1 MTTRSEG
8 IDIAVDGA
16 RLAGTVLAPGST
28 IPGVLF
34 VHGWGGCQERDL
46 GRAQQIAALG
56 CICLTFDMRGH
67 VRTEGL
73 RQTVTREQNLA
84 DVVAAYDQLLAQPHV
99 DPDAILVV
107 GASYGGYLAS
117 ILTSLRP
124 VKWIA
129 LRVPALYQDADWDT
143 PKRALSRKALAAYRS
158 RVLDAQDNRALRACH
173 DFTGDVLIVE
183 SGHDHLVPPPAI
195 VSYRNA
201 FGHTHS
207 VTYRIIDEADHALSS
222 PQCQRAYTSML
233 LAWTTEMVFGARA
246 GGAPGGGWLQ
256 AHGSRSVASL

>member
-1 MTTRSEG
+1 MTTRSEPT
-8 IDIAVDGA
+8 DIAVDGT

-34 VHGWGGCQERDL
+34 VHGWGGSQERDL
-46 GRAQQIAALG
+46 NRAQQLAALG

-67 VRTEGL
+67 VRTEAL

-84 DVVAAYDQLLAQPHV
+84 DVVAAYDHLLTQPHV
-99 DPDAILVV
+99 DPNAILVV
-107 GASYGGYLAS
+107 GASYGGYLAA

-124 VKWIA
+124 VKWLA
-129 LRVPALYQDADWDT
+129 LRVPALYKDEAWNH
-143 PKRALSRKALAAYRS
+143 PKRSLSRKELDAYRS
-158 RVLDAQDNRALRACH
+158 RVLAPDDNRALRACR

-201 FGHTHS
+201 FQRTHS
-207 VTYRIIDEADHALSS
+207 LTYRVIDEADHALSS
-222 PQCQRAYTSML
+222 PDCQRAYTSVL

-246 GGAPGGGWLQ
+246 GGV
-256 AHGSRSVASL
+256 SRLAGAYRPVPRSDAVT

>member
-1 MTTRSEG
+1 MTTRSQA

-16 RLAGTVLAPGST
+16 RLAGTVLTPGST

-67 VRTEGL
+67 VRTEAM
-73 RQTVTREQNLA
+73 RQIVTRGQNLA
-84 DVVAAYDQLLAQPHV
+84 DVVAAYDQLVTQPHV

-107 GASYGGYLAS
+107 GASYGGYLAA
-117 ILTSLRP
+117 ILSSLRP
-124 VKWIA
+124 VKWLA
-129 LRVPALYQDADWDT
+129 LRVPALYQDDAWEA
-143 PKRALSRKALAAYRS
+143 PKRSLSRKVLDDYRS
-158 RVLDAQDNRALRACH
+158 RVLDPDDNRALRACR
-173 DFTGDVLIVE
+173 DFTGDVLIVQ

-201 FGHTHS
+201 FRHTHS
-207 VTYRIIDEADHALSS
+207 LTYRIIDEADHALSS
-222 PQCQRAYTSML
+222 PQCQRAYSSML
-233 LAWTTEMVFGARA
+233 LGWTTEMVFGARA
-246 GGAPGGGWLQ
+246 GGVPVQG
-256 AHGSRSVASL
+256 